1 MANKLRRMCVCYG
14 GMKKNKNLFISR
26 ELSPDSIFLQLL
38 TNRGYEVSGQSLI
51 AFEQA
56 GFTAYP
62 STDWIF
68 FYSARA
74 AAYFSSGLESLGL
87 PWPAQTKIAAMGT
100 GTARWLQLNQ
110 RQVDFIGNGRP
121 RTVASNFSALAK
133 QQSVLF
139 PRAKNSKQSI
149 QRLLDLHIEA
159 LDLIVYH
166 NEPQSD
172 FSISPA
178 NILVFTSPMNAKTYI
193 QKYPI
198 TKDQAIISIGT
209 STTQALS
216 ELGYPLAIEAKE
228 ASEKGLAEAVLGL
241 GKTKPD

>member
-14 GMKKNKNLFISR
+14 GMKKNKSLFISR
-26 ELSPDSIFLQLL
+26 ELSSDSLFLELL
-38 TNRGYEVSGQSLI
+38 KDRGYQIAGQSLI

-56 GFTAYP
+56 EFRAYP

-74 AAYFSSGLESLGL
+74 ASYFSSGLETLGL
-87 PWPAQTKIAAMGT
+87 PWPSPTKLAAMGT
-100 GTARWLQLNQ
+100 GTARWLQLNK

-121 RTVASNFSALAK
+121 PTVAANFAALAR
-133 QQSVLF
+133 QERVLF

-149 QRLLDLHIEA
+149 QRLLDLQIEA
-159 LDLIVYH
+159 IDLIVYH
-166 NEPQSD
+166 NEPKSD

-178 NILVFTSPMNAKTYI
+178 NILVFTSPLNAKTYI
-193 QKYPI
+193 RKYPI
-198 TKDQAIISIGT
+198 SKNQAIISIGT

-216 ELGYPLAIEAKE
+216 ELGYSLTMEAKE
-228 ASEKGLAEAVLGL
+228 ASEKGLAEAVLAL
-241 GKTKPD
+241 ERL